1 MRTQLAAAVTSIFG
15 MSVAVALVIDYDKLT
30 HLDMT
35 ANLALNM
42 GAHES
47 LVAAKRLSEIRETIR
62 VYEPYADLTLL
73 GLRNLSVDNKEEVRL
88 ITNRVNRIF
97 PTPETT
103 YYSILLATLDGE
115 MDEAALLIRKLKVY
129 FSKQSDQYVT
139 KMYRVSSERA
149 EFRALKD
156 LVAPEVALRP

>member
-1 MRTQLAAAVTSIFG
+1 
-15 MSVAVALVIDYDKLT
+15 
-30 HLDMT
+30 
-35 ANLALNM
+35 
-42 GAHES
+42 
-47 LVAAKRLSEIRETIR
+47 
-62 VYEPYADLTLL
+62 
-73 GLRNLSVDNKEEVRL
+73 
-88 ITNRVNRIF
+88 
-97 PTPETT
+97 
-103 YYSILLATLDGE
+103 